1 MVNRG
6 KSAVKFH
13 VDPDWGI
20 LSSSTIFAA
29 ITKTFGGQKKI
40 ISRNSNPRPLDILI
54 LSYGT
59 RSKE

>member
-40 ISRNSNPRPLDILI
+40 IS
-54 LSYGT
+54 
-59 RSKE
+59 